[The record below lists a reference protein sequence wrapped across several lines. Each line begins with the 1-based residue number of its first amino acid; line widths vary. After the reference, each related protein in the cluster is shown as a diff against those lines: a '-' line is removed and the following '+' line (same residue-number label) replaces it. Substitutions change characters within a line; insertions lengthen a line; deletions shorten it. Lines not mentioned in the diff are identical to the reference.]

1 MKKLNETLKITIL
14 VSVAVLTLFYISFKI
29 VKSDIEKHQYPITL
43 NNDNYKL
50 RYIEDG
56 PYIISQEDINYDVF
70 TCLTSYSI
78 TGNYIYAMHSH
89 SKPFS
94 YLKINSDLNI
104 TFFTEDINEFDE
116 SDQKIFKYMLKK
128 EKDKITKV
136 NLKNIKP
143 SKVTDS
149 YFGDGSIV
157 LKKKKNSY
165 VLYDRNNNKIIDT
178 VKKFVFYNDQQYFD
192 IDYKYSNIYPYI
204 YVVGENSYIKIK
216 LDPFNT
222 YVAQLDDISD
232 FNLSD
237 QNILNNDL
245 LNWTILQ

>member
-1 MKKLNETLKITIL
+1 
-14 VSVAVLTLFYISFKI
+14 
-29 VKSDIEKHQYPITL
+29 
-43 NNDNYKL
+43 
-50 RYIEDG
+50 
-56 PYIISQEDINYDVF
+56 
-70 TCLTSYSI
+70 
-78 TGNYIYAMHSH
+78 
-89 SKPFS
+89 
-94 YLKINSDLNI
+94 
-104 TFFTEDINEFDE
+104 
-116 SDQKIFKYMLKK
+116 MLKK

-157 LKKKKNSY
+157 LKKRKNSY
-165 VLYDRNNNKIIDT
+165 VLYDRNNNKIIDN

-232 FNLSD
+232 LIGVNMESEELDSVGGLVIEELGRIPEENEEVTDWKVYWKNEVDKLIEFAENRPKYIRQYLEE
-237 QNILNNDL
+237 NF
-245 LNWTILQ
+245 

>member
-29 VKSDIEKHQYPITL
+29 VKSDIERHQYPITL

-78 TGNYIYAMHSH
+78 TGNYIYAVDSY
-89 SKPFS
+89 KPFS

-143 SKVTDS
+143 SKVIDS

-157 LKKKKNSY
+157 LKKRKNSY
-165 VLYDRNNNKIIDT
+165 VLYDRTNNKIIDT
-178 VKKFVFYNDQQYFD
+178 VKKLKGYYL
-192 IDYKYSNIYPYI
+192 I
-204 YVVGENSYIKIK
+204 
-216 LDPFNT
+216 
-222 YVAQLDDISD
+222 
-232 FNLSD
+232 
-237 QNILNNDL
+237 
-245 LNWTILQ
+245 